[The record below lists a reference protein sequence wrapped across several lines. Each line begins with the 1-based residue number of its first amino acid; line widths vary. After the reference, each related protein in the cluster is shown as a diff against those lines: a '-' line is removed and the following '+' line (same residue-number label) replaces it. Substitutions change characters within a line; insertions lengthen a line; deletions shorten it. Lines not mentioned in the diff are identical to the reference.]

1 MSNCNVVQVQT
12 DGKKLRDS
20 WLHHFFFF
28 FWLRCDDKQR
38 TLKCNMGFDSAVFLD
53 TQNDKLRSNN

>member
-1 MSNCNVVQVQT
+1 MVQVQT

-20 WLHHFFFF
+20 WLHHFFF